1 MYGEILYIK
10 RGVAMTA
17 ERTVSLSFRVSP
29 RFARLLETA
38 AALDHRSKT
47 NLIETLVLQFC
58 QVWCYADQSSSP
70 APRGLTVE
78 QHQCPGSVSQAGG
91 TLRASEAMVP
101 KEARRSVAASAVPRW
116 SYGQAPTGHE
126 TAPGTA

>member
-58 QVWCYADQSSSP
+58 QAKGIDP
-70 APRGLTVE
+70 EGLTGVSGATPTKVR
-78 QHQCPGSVSQAGG
+78 HQ
-91 TLRASEAMVP
+91 
-101 KEARRSVAASAVPRW
+101 RRGV
-116 SYGQAPTGHE
+116 
-126 TAPGTA
+126 